1 MWPCGVLVMLTE
13 LFNAESKS
21 QVYAAL
27 HELLHN
33 YDNIA
38 ATLSKYMMPVTLMYT
53 HEVFAL
59 YHRICM
65 L

>member
-27 HELLHN
+27 HELLQN
-33 YDNIA
+33 YNNIA
-38 ATLSKYMMPVTLMYT
+38 ETLSKYMMPATLMYMY
-53 HEVFAL
+53 EIFAL
-59 YHRICM
+59 YHRIC
-65 L
+65 LL